1 MQKTK
6 GVVSLLTV
14 VSENLKLSD
23 LLLSVLNCELR
34 KQQTLVITGV

>member
-34 KQQTLVITGV
+34 KQQTLVIMGV

>member
-34 KQQTLVITGV
+34 KQQTLEITGV